1 MIAQEM
7 TRERD
12 PLKVVE
18 TGIPAFRIDESE
30 LLYMRLGTWAV
41 SFEGYSYHDGLDI
54 TWNRLG
60 PSRNKEEWYGAD
72 LGLTEQCDFNS
83 NDWWSPRY
91 DFDGYGHYFDDSMGD
106 YPFDPLSK
114 SYWRRA
120 SKYMLWEA
128 NAWKHRSDSFWSA
141 KAIMEEEVWEKL
153 TNPHNYLA
161 QRWNGETT
169 PLDIIKAQGLTRSD
183 LHLDK
188 IHLYQEF
195 DNKEECNE
203 LHKDLTVA
211 ELQEQIKRIKKLP
224 FGVGL

>member
-1 MIAQEM
+1 MSYVC
-7 TRERD
+7 T
-12 PLKVVE
+12 
-18 TGIPAFRIDESE
+18 TNTNFRIDESE

-41 SFEGYSYHDGLDI
+41 SFEGYTYHDGLDI

-128 NAWKHRSDSFWSA
+128 NAWKQHSESWYQA
-141 KAIMEEEVWEKL
+141 KAIMEEEVWGKL
-153 TNPHNYLA
+153 TNPYNYLV

-169 PLDIIKAQGLTRSD
+169 PLDIIKAQDLTQDD
-183 LHLDK
+183 LHLET
-188 IHLYQEF
+188 IYLYQEF
-195 DNKEECNE
+195 DSEEEYNE
-203 LHKDLTVA
+203 VHKDIVV
-211 ELQEQIKRIKKLP
+211 QEHKDEIKRILSLP
-224 FGVGL
+224 YGKSISI

>member
-1 MIAQEM
+1 MSYVC
-7 TRERD
+7 T
-12 PLKVVE
+12 
-18 TGIPAFRIDESE
+18 TNTNFRIDESE

-41 SFEGYSYHDGLDI
+41 SFEGYTYHNGLDI

-128 NAWKHRSDSFWSA
+128 HAWKHHNPDNFWSA
-141 KAIMEEEVWEKL
+141 KAIMEESVWEQL
-153 TNPHNYLA
+153 TNPYNYLVE
-161 QRWNGETT
+161 RWNGETT
-169 PLDIIKAQGLTRSD
+169 PLDIIKAQGLEKSD
-183 LHLDK
+183 VNLET
-188 IHLYQEF
+188 IYLYQEF
-195 DNKEECNE
+195 DSKEEYNE
-203 LHKDLTVA
+203 VHKDIVV
-211 ELQEQIKRIKKLP
+211 QEHKDEIKRILSLP
-224 FGVGL
+224 YGKSI

>member
-1 MIAQEM
+1 MSYVC
-7 TRERD
+7 T
-12 PLKVVE
+12 
-18 TGIPAFRIDESE
+18 TNTNFRIDESE

-41 SFEGYSYHDGLDI
+41 SFEGYTYHDGLDI

-91 DFDGYGHYFDDSMGD
+91 DFDGYGHYFDDSRGN

-120 SKYMLWEA
+120 SKYMLWEP
-128 NAWKHRSDSFWSA
+128 NAWKQQGFGTADNWWSA
-141 KAIMEEEVWEKL
+141 KAIMEESVWEQL
-153 TNPHNYLA
+153 TNPYNYLVE
-161 QRWNGETT
+161 RWNGETT
-169 PLDIIKAQGLTRSD
+169 PLDIIKAQDLTQDD
-183 LHLDK
+183 LHLET

-195 DNKEECNE
+195 DSEEEYNE
-203 LHKDLTVA
+203 VHKDVVV
-211 ELQEQIKRIKKLP
+211 QEHKDEIKRILSLP
-224 FGVGL
+224 YGKSISI